1 MSANRKEYIVTSAG
15 RAYVGGEEFRGN
27 LRRIFADL
35 QEQGNNEEDI
45 MTAAFV
51 YTASCLVSEG
61 PGEMDVEVAEMR
73 QFIQENQKTIREALV
88 AALPPGKKG

>member
-1 MSANRKEYIVTSAG
+1 MSANRKEYKVTSAG
-15 RAYVGGEEFRGN
+15 RAYTGGEEFRGN

-35 QEQGNNEEDI
+35 
-45 MTAAFV
+45 V

-73 QFIQENQKTIREALV
+73 QFIQENQETIREALV